1 MTDPTTDAAS
11 TTDATPA
18 TAGRSTALPLRTTPP
33 ILLGRGARL
42 VERNVLAYRQ
52 AWLVFVSGLV
62 EPVFYLFAVGV
73 GIGGLVGD
81 VPGPGGQ
88 PIPYGVFVAPALL
101 ASSAMNG
108 AVLEST
114 FNVFG
119 KLKWGK
125 LYDVVLVTPMQ
136 PRDIAVGELTWALIR
151 GGIYACGFLLVAWIS
166 GLVVSPWAVLALPA
180 AILIGFGFGGLGLL
194 VTTYLRSWQDFDLI
208 TMALLP
214 LFLFSATF
222 YPIDV
227 YPPALQPLVL
237 LSPLTHGV
245 ELVRSLMLG
254 DVRWALLGH
263 ASIFVVLGLLGVR
276 VATRRFATLLLK

>member
-1 MTDPTTDAAS
+1 MSTPTAPMREPAP
-11 TTDATPA
+11 ATP
-18 TAGRSTALPLRTTPP
+18 GRSRTLPLRTTPP

-81 VPGPGGQ
+81 VPGPDGQ
-88 PIPYGVFVAPALL
+88 PVPYGVFVAPALL

-125 LYDVVLVTPMQ
+125 LYDAVLVTPME
-136 PRDIAVGELTWALIR
+136 PRDIAVGELTWALLR
-151 GGIYACGFLLVAWIS
+151 GGVYACGFLVVAWLS

-180 AILIGFGFGGLGLL
+180 AVLIGFGFGGIGLL
-194 VTTYLRSWQDFDLI
+194 VTTYLKSWQDFDLI

-227 YPPALQPLVL
+227 YPPALQPIVL

-254 DVRWALLGH
+254 DLRLALLGH
-263 ASIFVVLGLLGVR
+263 AAVFVVLGLVGLR
-276 VATRRFATLLLK
+276 IATRRFAALLLK

>member
-1 MTDPTTDAAS
+1 MSRPAPVR
-11 TTDATPA
+11 PA
-18 TAGRSTALPLRTTPP
+18 TSAMLALRTTPP

-52 AWLVFVSGLV
+52 AWLVFVSGLL

-81 VPGPGGQ
+81 VTTSDGTTV
-88 PIPYGVFVAPALL
+88 PYGVFVAPALL
-101 ASSAMNG
+101 AASAMNG

-114 FNVFG
+114 FNVFA

-125 LYDVVLVTPMQ
+125 LYDAVLATPLQ
-136 PRDIAVGELTWALIR
+136 PRDIAVGELTWALLR
-151 GGIYACGFLLVAWIS
+151 GAFYAFGFLLVAWIS

-180 AILIGFGFGGLGLL
+180 AILIGFGFGGVGLV
-194 VTTYLRSWQDFDLI
+194 VTTYLTSWQDFDLI

-222 YPIDV
+222 YPIQV
-227 YPPALQPLVL
+227 YPAALQPIIF

-254 DVRWALLGH
+254 DLRIALLGH
-263 ASIFVVLGLLGVR
+263 AAVFVAMGLVGLR
-276 VATRRFATLLLK
+276 VANRRFGALLLK

>member
-1 MTDPTTDAAS
+1 MSAPASPTT
-11 TTDATPA
+11 P
-18 TAGRSTALPLRTTPP
+18 GRESAMLPLRTTPP
-33 ILLGRGARL
+33 LLLGRGARL

-73 GIGGLVGD
+73 GIGGLVGA
-81 VPGPGGQ
+81 VEVAGRGEV
-88 PIPYGVFVAPALL
+88 PYGVFVAPALL

-125 LYDVVLVTPMQ
+125 LYDAILVTPMQ
-136 PRDIAVGELTWALIR
+136 PRDVAVGELTWALMR
-151 GGIYACGFLLVAWIS
+151 GGIYACGFLLVAWLS
-166 GLVVSPWAVLALPA
+166 GLVVSAWALLALPA
-180 AILIGFGFGGLGLL
+180 AVLIGFGFGGVGLL
-194 VTTYLRSWQDFDLI
+194 VTTYLKSWQDFDLI

-222 YPIDV
+222 YPLEV
-227 YPPALQPLVL
+227 YPAALRPIIY

-245 ELVRSLMLG
+245 TLVRSLMLG
-254 DVRWALLGH
+254 DLHWALLGH
-263 ASIFVVLGLLGVR
+263 AAVFVVMGLVGLR
-276 VATRRFATLLLK
+276 IATRRFAALLLT